1 MWGALLRLS
10 PAYDLLALNLVPYPL
25 HLPELHVELVL
36 GEVGVNEG
44 LLANSLGAVLAR
56 VLVGRGRAAEGGLL
70 LAALEHQLEL

>member
-10 PAYDLLALNLVPYPL
+10 PAYDLFALNLVSYPL

-56 VLVGRGRAAEGGLL
+56 VLVGRGGAAEGGLL